1 MVAWRICKSLII
13 FKCLSIIGLQIGCIF
28 AVGLNPYAMSVDKN
42 MDTQENHFGETV
54 RPGALSVA
62 VRPKSERIVMGID
75 PGTNLLGYGVLSVKG
90 RSAKMLAMGVIDLRR
105 VKDVYLKLGRIYE
118 RIGSLISSFL
128 PDELS
133 IESQFYGKN
142 PQSMLKLG
150 RAQGVA
156 IAAAIN
162 KDVPIREYAPLK
174 IKMAIT
180 GNGRA
185 SKEQVAA
192 MLQRYL
198 NIEDSVMLPYLD
210 ATDALAAAYCHFVES
225 YCKVYEG
232 SGVDRNSVT
241 VSRNL
246 SDTPGSHH
254 TTKWADYVK
263 NNPGRI
269 SGLGSRHNGK

>member
-1 MVAWRICKSLII
+1 MQKRRIFATSLIAEEMPI
-13 FKCLSIIGLQIGCIF
+13 SNDNTHSNAC
-28 AVGLNPYAMSVDKN
+28 
-42 MDTQENHFGETV
+42 
-54 RPGALSVA
+54 GAKMLHSESSFRNESFNVA
-62 VRPKSERIVMGID
+62 TRSKAERIVMGID
-75 PGTNLLGYGVLSVKG
+75 PGTNLLGYGVLKIKG
-90 RSAKMLAMGVIDLRR
+90 RSAQMVAMGVIDLRR

-118 RIGSLISSFL
+118 RINSLITSFL

-162 KDVPIREYAPLK
+162 KDVPIHEYAPLK

-198 NIEDSVMLPYLD
+198 NISDDVLLPYLD
-210 ATDALAAAYCHFVES
+210 ATDALAAAYCHFIES

-232 SGVDRNSVT
+232 KGADKTTIT
-241 VSRNL
+241 VSGNL
-246 SDTPGSHH
+246 SRIPGSHH
-254 TTKWADYVK
+254 TTKWADFVK
-263 NNPGRI
+263 SNP
-269 SGLGSRHNGK
+269 SRVAVPNK

>member
-1 MVAWRICKSLII
+1 MHNDNTEASLNVARRT
-13 FKCLSIIGLQIGCIF
+13 
-28 AVGLNPYAMSVDKN
+28 N
-42 MDTQENHFGETV
+42 T
-54 RPGALSVA
+54 
-62 VRPKSERIVMGID
+62 ERVVMGID
-75 PGTNLLGYGVLSVKG
+75 PGTNLLGYGVIKVCG
-90 RSAKMLAMGVIDLRR
+90 RKAEMVAMGVIDLRKVR
-105 VKDVYLKLGRIYE
+105 DVYLKLGRIYE
-118 RIGSLISSFL
+118 RVNSLMASFL

-162 KDVPIREYAPLK
+162 RDVPIHEYAPLK

-198 NIEDSVMLPYLD
+198 NISDKAMLPYLD

-225 YCKVYEG
+225 YCRVYG
-232 SGVDRNSVT
+232 AGHSPVVVSGRM
-241 VSRNL
+241 
-246 SDTPGSHH
+246 SDTPGAHH
-254 TTKWADYVK
+254 TTKWKDFVK
-263 NNPGRI
+263 NNPGRV
-269 SGLGSRHNGK
+269 SGQVK

>member
-1 MVAWRICKSLII
+1 MPIGNDNTQSNACGAKSAHSECSFRNESFNVAKRSK
-13 FKCLSIIGLQIGCIF
+13 
-28 AVGLNPYAMSVDKN
+28 A
-42 MDTQENHFGETV
+42 
-54 RPGALSVA
+54 
-62 VRPKSERIVMGID
+62 ERIVMGID
-75 PGTNLLGYGVLSVKG
+75 PGTNLLGYGVLKIKG
-90 RSAKMLAMGVIDLRR
+90 RSAQMIAMGVIDLRR

-118 RIGSLISSFL
+118 RINSLIESFL

-162 KDVPIREYAPLK
+162 KDVPIHEYAPLK

-198 NIEDSVMLPYLD
+198 NISNDTLLPFFD

-225 YCKVYEG
+225 YCKVYE
-232 SGVDRNSVT
+232 RNGADKTMVT
-241 VSRNL
+241 VSGKL
-246 SDTPGSHH
+246 SDTPGSRH
-254 TTKWADYVK
+254 TKKWADFVK
-263 NNPGRI
+263 NNPGRVAVP
-269 SGLGSRHNGK
+269 NKQ